1 MTVSVLALSF
11 LLAGAVHAAPSGTL
25 DTDGLKTA
33 IQNASAASADN
44 GAALNGRRFKVTV
57 PVRYGDTQNLK
68 TYKSPARWRYDY
80 KNAELEITIG
90 LGEISAANYDQFDAQ
105 GLDKLPALQTTYFDV
120 EERKVATSFESK
132 EPNKELTSEIGIRS
146 LGASYGLA
154 TPYPRA
160 GAVGFPPGFE
170 PLMIARVKVDGSN
183 VTRTVTGMTMVI
195 EGQVTPLAEGGTVFC
210 GKYNGNLLAL
220 NITGDKRKYLQDKQC
235 FVTAKIDRVSIYA
248 GKNSLFKNPLLR
260 RWGE

>member
-1 MTVSVLALSF
+1 MLSALAFSLF
-11 LLAGAVHAAPSGTL
+11 LASGAPEVL
-25 DTDGLKTA
+25 DTDGLKAA
-33 IQNASAASADN
+33 IQNAKASTTDH
-44 GAALNGRRFKVTV
+44 GAALNGRRFRISM
-57 PVRYGDTQNLK
+57 PVRYGDRQNLK
-68 TYKSPARWRYDY
+68 TYKAPARWRYDY
-80 KNAELEITIG
+80 TNSELEITIG

-120 EERKVATSFESK
+120 EERKIPTSFESK
-132 EPNKELTSEIGIRS
+132 EANKEFTTEIGIRS
-146 LGASYGLA
+146 LGASYGIA

-160 GAVGFPPGFE
+160 GAVGFPKDFE
-170 PLMIARVKVDGSN
+170 PLMIARVKVEGAN
-183 VTRTVTGMTMVI
+183 VNRTVDGMTMVV

-220 NITGDKRKYLQDKQC
+220 NVTGDKRKYLQDNQC
-235 FVTAKIDRVSIYA
+235 FVTARIDRVSIYA

>member
-1 MTVSVLALSF
+1 MFSALVFSLFLA
-11 LLAGAVHAAPSGTL
+11 SGSTETL
-25 DTDGLKTA
+25 DTDGLKAA
-33 IQNASAASADN
+33 IQNARAPSADH

-57 PVRYGDTQNLK
+57 PVRYGDRQNLK

-80 KNAELEITIG
+80 KNNELEITIG

-105 GLDKLPALQTTYFDV
+105 GLGKLPALQTTYFDV

-132 EPNKELTSEIGIRS
+132 EANQDVAAEVGIRS
-146 LGASYGLA
+146 LGASYGIA
-154 TPYPRA
+154 TPYPHA
-160 GAVGFPPGFE
+160 GAVGFPAGFE
-170 PLMIARVKVDGSN
+170 PLMIARVKVEGAN
-183 VTRTVTGMTMVI
+183 VNRTVDGMTMVV
-195 EGQVTPLAEGGTVFC
+195 EGEVTSLADGGTVLC
-210 GKYNGNLLAL
+210 GQFNGNLLAL